1 LKRGLFRK
9 KLRQLS
15 LRAEGK
21 EKGSKME
28 ESGKGRVKVKGR
40 KRKGKQAAAAT
51 AAAATA

>member
-21 EKGSKME
+21 RKGSKME
-28 ESGKGRVKVKGR
+28 ESGKGIAKVKGR
-40 KRKGKQAAAAT
+40 KRKGKQAAAT
-51 AAAATA
+51 AAATA